1 MMSQAKAM
9 DAALKA
15 MIDAIFPAGGPDR
28 NVLGAAGYRKALQ
41 ETRVPDPFY
50 PLARIE
56 DVKVAGAT
64 GPIGARLYAS
74 SHEKGLPCILYIHG
88 GGWVICDL
96 DSHDLLARALA
107 KESGCAVLSID
118 YRLAPEHPFPA
129 GLQDCRAALLW
140 LRDHGASLGLD
151 GSRIA
156 VAGDS
161 AGGNLAA
168 ALCLLMRDEDPKLI
182 RHQGLIYPVADNN
195 FDRPSYLDYA
205 DDYGLTRDEMIWFWR
220 HYLARPEDADHPHVS
235 ILRAPDLGNL
245 PPATVTS
252 AEFDVLRDEGEG
264 YAERLRAAGNR
275 VALHRVP
282 NTCHGYAHLIT
293 LVPEADDLARLL
305 GAELRK
311 ALLA

>member
-1 MMSQAKAM
+1 MSPAIDPELRFM
-9 DAALKA
+9 L
-15 MIDAIFPAGGPDR
+15 DAIFPSDGPDR
-28 NVLGAAGYRKALQ
+28 NVLGAAGYRDALRA
-41 ETRVPDPFY
+41 TRQPDPPY

-56 DVKVAGAT
+56 DVKVAGAA
-64 GPIGARLYAS
+64 GPIGARLYVPS
-74 SHEKGLPCILYIHG
+74 RDKGLPCILYIHG

-107 KESGCAVLSID
+107 KESGCAVLSVD

-168 ALCLLMRDEDPKLI
+168 ALCLLMRDEAPKLI

-220 HYLARPEDADHPHVS
+220 HYVAKPEDADHPHVS

-252 AEFDVLRDEGEG
+252 AEFDVLRDEGEA
-264 YAERLRAAGNR
+264 YAERLRAAGNQMS
-275 VALHRVP
+275 LHRV
-282 NTCHGYAHLIT
+282 NGTCHGYAHLIST
-293 LVPEADDLARLL
+293 VRQADEHAALL
-305 GAELRK
+305 GAALRK
-311 ALLA
+311 ALA

>member
-1 MMSQAKAM
+1 M
-9 DAALKA
+9 L
-15 MIDAIFPAGGPDR
+15 DAIFPPDGPDR
-28 NVLGAAGYRKALQ
+28 NVLGAAGYREALRA
-41 ETRVPDPFY
+41 TRQPDPPY

-56 DVKVAGAT
+56 DVTVAGAV
-64 GPIGARLYAS
+64 GPIGARLYAP
-74 SHEKGLPCILYIHG
+74 SHAKGLPCILYIHG

-107 KESGCAVLSID
+107 KESGCAVLSVD

-129 GLQDCRAALLW
+129 GLMDCRAALLW
-140 LRDHGASLGLD
+140 LRDHGTSLGLD

-168 ALCLLMRDEDPKLI
+168 ALCLLMRDEAPKLI
-182 RHQGLIYPVADNN
+182 RHQGLIYPVTDNN

-220 HYLARPEDADHPHVS
+220 HYVAKPQDVDHPHVS
-235 ILRAPDLGNL
+235 ILRAPELSNL

-252 AEFDVLRDEGEG
+252 AEFDVLRDEGEA
-264 YAERLRAAGNR
+264 YAERLRAAGNQ
-275 VALHRVP
+275 VSLHRV
-282 NTCHGYAHLIT
+282 NGTCHGYAHLIST
-293 LVPEADDLARLL
+293 VRQADEHAALL
-305 GAELRK
+305 GAALRK
-311 ALLA
+311 ALA

>member
-1 MMSQAKAM
+1 MSQAMAP
-9 DAALKA
+9 ALKA
-15 MIDAIFPAGGPDR
+15 MIDAIFPADGPDR
-28 NVLGAAGYRKALQ
+28 NLLGAAGYREAL
-41 ETRVPDPFY
+41 RAAHVPDPPY

-56 DVKVAGAT
+56 DVRVAGAA
-64 GPIGARLYAS
+64 GPIGARLYAPS
-74 SHEKGLPCILYIHG
+74 RDKGLPCILYIHG

-96 DSHDLLARALA
+96 DSHDLLARALT
-107 KESGCAVLSID
+107 KESGCAVLSVD

-129 GLQDCRAALLW
+129 GLMDCRAALLW

-168 ALCLLMRDEDPKLI
+168 ALCLLMRQEAPKLI
-182 RHQGLIYPVADNN
+182 RHQALIYPVADNN

-205 DDYGLTRDEMIWFWR
+205 EDYGLTRDEMIWFWR
-220 HYLARPEDADHPHVS
+220 HYVAKPEDADHPHVS

-252 AEFDVLRDEGEG
+252 AEFDVLRDEGED
-264 YAERLRAAGNR
+264 YAGRLRAAGNQ
-275 VALHRVP
+275 VTLHRV
-282 NTCHGYAHLIT
+282 NGTCHGYAHLIT
-293 LVPEADDLARLL
+293 TVRQADETAALL
-305 GAELRK
+305 GTALRK